1 MQTKVSQA
9 KSNPIAAL
17 KPRGCALSKGT
28 AMADE
33 YVIPSTIVIFRRQ
46 PKMLHLVCLLFTFAL
61 TYLTPLCRSRLP
73 IPNTTFKEATWFLP
87 RASRLRLYSHIV
99 PPRYGSALQ
108 SNMTLR
114 DFILHPDGIHLA
126 IAPAFFGFFA
136 QFGAM
141 QAWDEAMSSPSTFDV
156 LHSQIRG
163 LAGSSAGAMT
173 AVLLSSGIRPA
184 TAAEFCQTVTI
195 DKFADP
201 PGFFAVFRGGL
212 FHDIMRDFM
221 QQQKPND
228 SLQLQ
233 DGQIPVAVTAFDLK
247 SMSGKVLTRGS
258 MPLAARASACFP
270 FLFQP
275 VEWTDDTGSYYFVDG
290 GIEDTWGLEGLTAF
304 PSDNRKPK
312 RVVHIAVGDYDGHK
326 GPSKMP
332 KGVDASEVVSISIR
346 NTPQAGPLA
355 LENGPRAVA
364 ASRMAMHATLDLP
377 MYRGTEQGHYIIHID
392 TTDFIP
398 MRDEAENEFKS

>member
-1 MQTKVSQA
+1 MT
-9 KSNPIAAL
+9 
-17 KPRGCALSKGT
+17 
-28 AMADE
+28 DE
-33 YVIPSTIVIFRRQ
+33 YFNPSRIEIVTGQRQ
-46 PKMLHLVCLLFTFAL
+46 TLYLVGSLFTFTIAFL
-61 TYLTPLCRSRLP
+61 APSYPSHMP
-73 IPNTTFKEATWFLP
+73 IPNTTFRESTWFLP
-87 RASRLRLYSHIV
+87 RARRPRIYSHII
-99 PPRYGSALQ
+99 PPRHGPSIQ

-141 QAWDEAMSSPSTFDV
+141 QAWDEALSSPPTFDV
-156 LHSQIRG
+156 LHSQIRA

-184 TAAEFCQTVTI
+184 AAAEFCQTVTI

-201 PGFFAVFRGGL
+201 PGFFAIFRGGL

-221 QQQKPND
+221 KREMPHD

-233 DGQIPVAVTAFDLK
+233 DGRIPVAVTAFDLK
-247 SMSGKVLTRGS
+247 SMRGKILTKGS

-275 VEWTDDTGSYYFVDG
+275 VEWTDDDGSYYFVDG
-290 GIEDTWGLEGLTAF
+290 GIDDMWGLEGLAAF

-312 RVVHIAVGDYDGHK
+312 RVVHIAVGDYDGHR

-332 KGVDASEVVSISIR
+332 EGVDASEVVSISLR

-364 ASRMAMHATLDLP
+364 ASRLAMLATLDLP
-377 MYRGTEQGHYIIHID
+377 MYRGTEQGHYIVHID

-398 MRDEAENEFKS
+398 PRVKAES